1 MSIKCNSKDLLWSKN
16 HYLKN
21 SSNFRGVKTTLA
33 TMSILSANCSTFLS
47 NKSGK
52 QPLKCTKM
60 CVWWPQIDLRRW
72 KVNQTNRNIDRELY
86 ANPHCVLSLTDPF
99 ERECFFLKKN
109 LDPESQCIF
118 YLKIFSFSSKW
129 HILHQFHEYL
139 S

>member
-60 CVWWPQIDLRRW
+60 CAWWPQIDLRRW
-72 KVNQTNRNIDRELY
+72 KVNQTNRK
-86 ANPHCVLSLTDPF
+86 LTKSYRLIHTVFYHLQTALIKDIS
-99 ERECFFLKKN
+99 EFF
-109 LDPESQCIF
+109 I
-118 YLKIFSFSSKW
+118 
-129 HILHQFHEYL
+129 HILVYIVKSVRHEAKMANSFVL
-139 S
+139 LR